1 MARSAGQDVAPAITS
16 IDDPR
21 RYTDYETGE
30 QKFVAQQNVTP
41 GSPLAPRQGGRMFAP
56 RGDVNEG
63 TAKKVSRAIIER
75 KLQIQGA
82 QDRIDEVRKNIRRG
96 TISVRE
102 QPSAYAEIAFL
113 KDDIEQLR
121 AEELQLMRIQRI
133 TIPRERAEEQA
144 RAMAGSGIVEPE

>member
-1 MARSAGQDVAPAITS
+1 M
-16 IDDPR
+16 
-21 RYTDYETGE
+21 
-30 QKFVAQQNVTP
+30 
-41 GSPLAPRQGGRMFAP
+41 
-56 RGDVNEG
+56 
-63 TAKKVSRAIIER
+63 
-75 KLQIQGA
+75 
-82 QDRIDEVRKNIRRG
+82 
-96 TISVRE
+96 RE